1 MGIRLEDFQRSLS
14 IPMILRFCEKKDME
28 ISGVI
33 GNFKTASPLNIHFMF
48 QILRKGKRRIWGN
61 TGW

>member
-1 MGIRLEDFQRSLS
+1 
-14 IPMILRFCEKKDME
+14 ME